1 MRFHPGRSLNESS
14 CNIPRTWIVLILCG
28 HLRAQSA
35 AATFKAEMDRMIK
48 ENPEEFRKPEAEF
61 ASRTQ
66 IGLPA
71 GLPHPARN
79 TTAASECIAYFRMIG
94 SP

>member
-1 MRFHPGRSLNESS
+1 
-14 CNIPRTWIVLILCG
+14 
-28 HLRAQSA
+28 
-35 AATFKAEMDRMIK
+35 MDRMIK